1 MTAMRPDKSRP
12 RKLSHLPPD
21 ELAALKSGGQGASDP
36 LGRDPAEREA
46 ELLGQALSEDHIRK
60 LAAGDDYRRGKKFKD
75 QFEIIAICAM
85 WLFALGGGAVGITW
99 LLHVL
104 SIWQWLPKDSLLQV
118 QNLLTGGIL
127 VSLFADHFRKRL
139 G

>member
-1 MTAMRPDKSRP
+1 
-12 RKLSHLPPD
+12 
-21 ELAALKSGGQGASDP
+21 
-36 LGRDPAEREA
+36 
-46 ELLGQALSEDHIRK
+46 
-60 LAAGDDYRRGKKFKD
+60 
-75 QFEIIAICAM
+75 M